1 MACSSDESSDFTK
14 MTVTEIKKFLVDRGV
29 TVNGYNKA
37 ALAEIASAVQK
48 MKLPS
53 IHNVHDKV
61 CKENEDELF
70 IDDMQISN
78 PFKMNNLV
86 NNFID
91 SPPFG
96 LYDIFNFLICHST
109 SYDKQGLA
117 AYKSFDEYR
126 LFEDGYVESLMTK
139 TLTNERVHVY
149 VGKVRP
155 AMKTSTDDGKNCY
168 DLWFILEGKGTNR
181 GCVLKAK
188 CMCKGGR
195 DGGCKH
201 IGAAMYSLEEV
212 LNTRGENSSTSGSCL
227 WSKKPQASTKPC
239 DVSDLVIEKT
249 KLPSSKLKKRSH
261 TYAQNISVDVR
272 SPNERSEPNQK
283 KLSKLTQQ
291 MMNLKTQPAILPL
304 FRKLYYKKSRK
315 PRLKSPLKFRK
326 KESCEEEGSPNV
338 GILFRKLFTFI
349 EDHPECTPEEA
360 FKLLRFTEEE
370 IMVVSDATQQQWQS
384 KEWYI
389 QKAGFITASKCKQV
403 FTRQATIEKN
413 QAVGKS
419 TDVTCTVN
427 QIVYPN
433 VPAETGPINH
443 EPQNSR
449 EWGLVHEET
458 ARKAYYRVERHN
470 HHKLQLLSKGFLISA
485 KKSFLGASLDNIRR
499 CDCSTGCQDVVVE
512 YKCPWK
518 HKDEHPKNAF
528 LSKEV
533 GGVQKNSI
541 LSLLPSSPYY
551 FQVQTQLYVSN
562 LTRCDLVIWT
572 NQGIY
577 TNCVEFDS
585 VFMENVCGKLE
596 LFWMKNVL
604 PVMMAYV
611 AESLSGMYVTP
622 FFYVFVDSHIYV

>member
-14 MTVTEIKKFLVDRGV
+14 MTVTEIKKFLVVRGV

-78 PFKMNNLV
+78 PFQTNNLV

-155 AMKTSTDDGKNCY
+155 AMKTSTDDRKNCY
-168 DLWFILEGKGTNR
+168 NLWFILEGKGPNR

-227 WSKKPQASTKPC
+227 WSKKPQASTC
-239 DVSDLVIEKT
+239 AM
-249 KLPSSKLKKRSH
+249 
-261 TYAQNISVDVR
+261 Y
-272 SPNERSEPNQK
+272 
-283 KLSKLTQQ
+283 LT
-291 MMNLKTQPAILPL
+291 
-304 FRKLYYKKSRK
+304 
-315 PRLKSPLKFRK
+315 
-326 KESCEEEGSPNV
+326 
-338 GILFRKLFTFI
+338 
-349 EDHPECTPEEA
+349 
-360 FKLLRFTEEE
+360 
-370 IMVVSDATQQQWQS
+370 W
-384 KEWYI
+384 
-389 QKAGFITASKCKQV
+389 
-403 FTRQATIEKN
+403 
-413 QAVGKS
+413 
-419 TDVTCTVN
+419 
-427 QIVYPN
+427 
-433 VPAETGPINH
+433 
-443 EPQNSR
+443 
-449 EWGLVHEET
+449 
-458 ARKAYYRVERHN
+458 
-470 HHKLQLLSKGFLISA
+470 
-485 KKSFLGASLDNIRR
+485 
-499 CDCSTGCQDVVVE
+499 
-512 YKCPWK
+512 
-518 HKDEHPKNAF
+518 
-528 LSKEV
+528 
-533 GGVQKNSI
+533 
-541 LSLLPSSPYY
+541 
-551 FQVQTQLYVSN
+551 
-562 LTRCDLVIWT
+562 
-572 NQGIY
+572 
-577 TNCVEFDS
+577 
-585 VFMENVCGKLE
+585 
-596 LFWMKNVL
+596 
-604 PVMMAYV
+604 
-611 AESLSGMYVTP
+611 
-622 FFYVFVDSHIYV
+622 